1 MTSPPSS
8 HFESPPQIGPFRIV
22 SILGVGGMG
31 TVYLGERRELFS
43 QRVAI
48 KVLHAKATDDA
59 STALSSEGHVLM
71 SLDHAHIVRL
81 LDRGVSQEG
90 LRYLVME
97 YVEGLPIDEFC
108 DQQRLSVRDRI
119 ELLLKAMDAVDY
131 AHRHLVVHSDL
142 KPANILVTADGEPK
156 LLDFGIAAMLP
167 ERRSHHAEVAF
178 VSDGYT
184 ASFASPEQR
193 AGKRLT
199 VGSDVYTL
207 GVVANILLTGLNPA
221 RGLSRQDSLS
231 ATSALKKVDAVKL
244 TEIAEARSTSP
255 TGLIA
260 ALDGD
265 LDSILAKARRRDPD
279 ERFQNMEEFS
289 ADLRLYLDGR
299 PITARRTSGI
309 DRTHKWIRR
318 HRLAVTLSAI
328 LLSAVILSTV
338 GVAWQTAHAA
348 RQRRIAQ
355 TRLHDLVRLTG
366 VLEGELYD
374 SVNPLPHAAEAKS
387 SLIQGASETLDSLAA
402 DDSQDAVLTM
412 QLAQQYEKLA
422 RLQMAQADP
431 AMWRRAL
438 EDAAKAVDLLRKI
451 SRSDAD
457 YAEAQRQI
465 AELTVLEQQISS
477 R

>member
-1 MTSPPSS
+1 
-8 HFESPPQIGPFRIV
+8 
-22 SILGVGGMG
+22 
-31 TVYLGERRELFS
+31 
-43 QRVAI
+43 
-48 KVLHAKATDDA
+48 
-59 STALSSEGHVLM
+59 
-71 SLDHAHIVRL
+71 
-81 LDRGVSQEG
+81 
-90 LRYLVME
+90 
-97 YVEGLPIDEFC
+97 
-108 DQQRLSVRDRI
+108 
-119 ELLLKAMDAVDY
+119 
-131 AHRHLVVHSDL
+131 
-142 KPANILVTADGEPK
+142 
-156 LLDFGIAAMLP
+156 
-167 ERRSHHAEVAF
+167 
-178 VSDGYT
+178 
-184 ASFASPEQR
+184 
-193 AGKRLT
+193 
-199 VGSDVYTL
+199 
-207 GVVANILLTGLNPA
+207 
-221 RGLSRQDSLS
+221 
-231 ATSALKKVDAVKL
+231 
-244 TEIAEARSTSP
+244 
-255 TGLIA
+255 
-260 ALDGD
+260 
-265 LDSILAKARRRDPD
+265 
-279 ERFQNMEEFS
+279 MEEFS

-374 SVNPLPHAAEAKS
+374 SVNPLPHAAQAKS